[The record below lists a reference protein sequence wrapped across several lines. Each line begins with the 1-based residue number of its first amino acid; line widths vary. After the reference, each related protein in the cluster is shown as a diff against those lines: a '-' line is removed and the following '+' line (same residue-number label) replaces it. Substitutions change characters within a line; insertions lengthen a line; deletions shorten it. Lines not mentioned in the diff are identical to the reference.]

1 MFLLQRTQTLGEWVW
16 VQKTIEQM
24 KNLEKKFKGL
34 TWSKSKGKSHVN
46 LMEKEHVKQL
56 DSNFE
61 SSITN
66 VEKVIET
73 HLVETSNAY
82 ALKEV
87 DHRLGLF

>member
-1 MFLLQRTQTLGEWVW
+1 M
-16 VQKTIEQM
+16 
-24 KNLEKKFKGL
+24 
-34 TWSKSKGKSHVN
+34 
-46 LMEKEHVKQL
+46 KQL